1 MWRERTR
8 AAEMIKTVHKLKR
21 AQEDWAYCCG
31 VVSLDRARGA
41 PERAMGIQNISVV
54 GPSRVQTVY
63 MHNLDFLSRTL
74 QCWGT
79 IQPRGSYFTRI

>member
-21 AQEDWAYCCG
+21 VQEDWAYYCG
-31 VVSLDRARGA
+31 VVSLDRARGD

-54 GPSRVQTVY
+54 GSSRFKQFICTIWIS
-63 MHNLDFLSRTL
+63 SREL
-74 QCWGT
+74 FNVGA
-79 IQPRGSYFTRI
+79 